1 MHQKTGEVHE
11 YINYC
16 LFQNT
21 KDVNLPE
28 IRLKKGENA
37 GNGLNN
43 AFGIKEARMKNSIAK
58 LNDEYLRLGQNKT
71 EAGVILGWS
80 TVTVETF

>member
-1 MHQKTGEVHE
+1 MNLDERGIILHQKTGEVHE
-11 YINYC
+11 YINYY

-43 AFGIKEARMKNSIAK
+43 AFGIKEARMNSIAK
-58 LNDEYLRLGQNKT
+58 LNDEISQIRTK
-71 EAGVILGWS
+71 
-80 TVTVETF
+80 

>member
-1 MHQKTGEVHE
+1 MNLAERGIILHQKTGEVHE
-11 YINYC
+11 YINYY

-37 GNGLNN
+37 GNGLKMLL
-43 AFGIKEARMKNSIAK
+43 APKRPE
-58 LNDEYLRLGQNKT
+58 
-71 EAGVILGWS
+71 
-80 TVTVETF
+80 